1 MKITFVEN
9 EALNI
14 DISLKTGVQRLRRTA
29 RTYYHLYL
37 NPLTRLYTSSFEV
50 IKTKFSVLRIFPCP
64 NNKLLQIP
72 NISAYLNKKLKP
84 DIKSAESDVQ
94 AWFNGREV
102 RSCQSERMDKKY
114 EEPLFGSRIITCE
127 KDMWTA
133 SEINIHDTLTPLDRS
148 ICFLDGR
155 ALEGIARKP
164 DFTVVDENLVLLP
177 LEYKTRWVLKV
188 PCIRILSH
196 FIFEKKS
203 FKRRNLQR
211 VKGDQG
217 WLQISDAITNAS
229 TDHTLLKSVAY
240 LIFIASSN
248 RYAPFIEKPIMV
260 AVDGKK
266 ISSLKEPTVIT
277 RSQSRQTLG
286 PLNSNT
292 NL

>member
-1 MKITFVEN
+1 
-9 EALNI
+9 
-14 DISLKTGVQRLRRTA
+14 
-29 RTYYHLYL
+29 
-37 NPLTRLYTSSFEV
+37 
-50 IKTKFSVLRIFPCP
+50 
-64 NNKLLQIP
+64 
-72 NISAYLNKKLKP
+72 
-84 DIKSAESDVQ
+84 
-94 AWFNGREV
+94 
-102 RSCQSERMDKKY
+102 MDKKY

-177 LEYKTRWVLKV
+177 LEYKTRWVLK
-188 PCIRILSH
+188 
-196 FIFEKKS
+196 
-203 FKRRNLQR
+203 R